1 MTDIRMFRTVTGE
14 DVIAE
19 YVETNDF
26 GDVYLNAI
34 QLVIIPSKEV
44 QGQQNIGF
52 APFPAF
58 VKPNT
63 DIKITFPKDKIAFYI
78 DIDPEFEQ
86 QYKTVF
92 GYIVTPSSAI
102 LTTGK

>member
-19 YVETNDF
+19 YIETNEF

-34 QLVIIPSKEV
+34 QLVRIVPSKELP
-44 QGQQNIGF
+44 GQQSMGF

-58 VKPNT
+58 VKPKT
-63 DIKITFPKDKIAFYI
+63 DVKLTFPKDKIAFYI
-78 DIDPEFEQ
+78 TLDPEFEA
-86 QYKTVF
+86 QYKEVF
-92 GYIVTPSSAI
+92 GHIVTPSSAI
-102 LTTGK
+102 LTGK